1 MFSLFRK
8 KADDFFSEEEKEKIL
23 SAIQKAEE
31 TTSGEVRLYV
41 ERRCRFVDAIDR
53 AAEVF
58 YSLKMEQ
65 TAYRNATLVYVAF
78 KDRQMAVFGDEGIY
92 TKTGKDF
99 WNEAVKKMLR
109 NFNKENYAQGIVEV
123 IEQIGEALSLH
134 FPYDAATDK
143 NELPDDIVF
152 GK

>member
-8 KADDFFSEEEKEKIL
+8 KANDFFSAEEKEKIL
-23 SAIQKAEE
+23 SAIQKSEQ
-31 TTSGEVRLYV
+31 TTSGEIRVYV
-41 ERRCRFVDAIDR
+41 ENHCRFVDAIDR

-58 YSLKMEQ
+58 YSLKMNQ
-65 TAYRNATLVYVAF
+65 TEYHNATLVYVAL

-92 TKTGKDF
+92 SKTGKEF
-99 WNEAVKKMLR
+99 WNEALKKMMK
-109 NFNKENYAQGIVEV
+109 NFNKENYAQGITEV
-123 IEQIGEALSLH
+123 VEQIGAALAHH
-134 FPYDAATDK
+134 FPYDASTDK

>member
-8 KADDFFSEEEKEKIL
+8 KANGFFSAEEKEKIL
-23 SAIQKAEE
+23 SAIQQAEQ
-31 TTSGEVRLYV
+31 TTSGEIRVYV
-41 ERRCRFVDAIDR
+41 ENHCRFVDAIDR

-58 YSLKMEQ
+58 YSLKMDQ
-65 TAYRNATLVYVAF
+65 TAYRNATLVYVAL

-92 TKTGKDF
+92 SKTGKEF
-99 WNEAVKKMLR
+99 WNDAVKKMIK
-109 NFNKENYAQGIVEV
+109 NFNKKNYAQGIIEV
-123 IEQIGEALSLH
+123 VEQIGAALTHH
-134 FPYDAATDK
+134 FPYDASTDK

>member
-8 KADDFFSEEEKEKIL
+8 TADFFSAEEKEKIL
-23 SAIQKAEE
+23 SAIQKAEH

-65 TAYRNATLVYVAF
+65 TANRNATLVYVAF
-78 KDRQMAVFGDEGIY
+78 KDRQMAVFGDQGIY
-92 TKTGKDF
+92 EKTGKEF
-99 WNEAVKKMLR
+99 WNEAVKKMLSH
-109 NFNKENYAQGIVEV
+109 FNKENYAQGIVEV
-123 IEQIGEALSLH
+123 IEQIGAALSHH
-134 FPYDAATDK
+134 FPYDAADK

>member
-8 KADDFFSEEEKEKIL
+8 KANDFFSAVEK
-23 SAIQKAEE
+23 
-31 TTSGEVRLYV
+31 
-41 ERRCRFVDAIDR
+41 RCRFVDAIDR

-58 YSLKMEQ
+58 YSLKMDQ
-65 TAYRNATLVYVAF
+65 TVYKNATLVYVAF

-92 TKTGKDF
+92 VKTGKDF

-123 IEQIGEALSLH
+123 VEQIG
-134 FPYDAATDK
+134 
-143 NELPDDIVF
+143 
-152 GK
+152 

>member
-1 MFSLFRK
+1 MSSLFRK
-8 KADDFFSEEEKEKIL
+8 KTNDFFSTEEKEKIL
-23 SAIQKAEE
+23 SAIQNAEQ
-31 TTSGEVRLYV
+31 TTSGEIRVYV
-41 ERRCRFVDAIDR
+41 ENRCRFVDAIDR

-58 YSLKMEQ
+58 YSLKMNE
-65 TAYRNATLVYVAF
+65 TAYHNATLVYVAL

-92 TKTGKDF
+92 SKTGKEF
-99 WNEAVKKMLR
+99 WNEAVKKMIK
-109 NFNKENYAQGIVEV
+109 NFNKENYAQGITEV
-123 IEQIGEALSLH
+123 VEQIGAALTHH

>member
-8 KADDFFSEEEKEKIL
+8 KANDFFSAEEKEKIL
-23 SAIQKAEE
+23 SAIQKAEQ
-31 TTSGEVRLYV
+31 TTSGEVRVYV
-41 ERRCRFVDAIDR
+41 EKRCRFVDAIDR

-58 YSLKMEQ
+58 YSLKMDQ
-65 TAYRNATLVYVAF
+65 TVYKNATLVYVAF

-92 TKTGKDF
+92 VKTGKDF

-123 IEQIGEALSLH
+123 VEQIGEALAFH
-134 FPYDAATDK
+134 
-143 NELPDDIVF
+143 

>member
-8 KADDFFSEEEKEKIL
+8 KTDDFFSAEEKEKIL
-23 SAIQKAEE
+23 SAIQKAEQ
-31 TTSGEVRLYV
+31 TTSGEVRVYV
-41 ERRCRFVDAIDR
+41 EKRCRFVDAIDR

-65 TAYRNATLVYVAF
+65 TAYKNATLVYVAF

-123 IEQIGEALSLH
+123 VEQIGDALAVH
-134 FPYDAATDK
+134 FPYDASTDK

>member
-8 KADDFFSEEEKEKIL
+8 KTDDFFSAEEKAKIL
-23 SAIQKAEE
+23 SAIQKAEQ

-65 TAYRNATLVYVAF
+65 TVNRNATLVYVAF
-78 KDRQMAVFGDEGIY
+78 KDRQMAVFGDQGIY
-92 TKTGKDF
+92 EKTGKEF
-99 WNEAVKKMLR
+99 WNEAVKKMLGH
-109 NFNKENYAQGIVEV
+109 FNKENYARGIVEV
-123 IEQIGEALSLH
+123 IEEIGAALSHH
-134 FPYDAATDK
+134 FPYDASTDK